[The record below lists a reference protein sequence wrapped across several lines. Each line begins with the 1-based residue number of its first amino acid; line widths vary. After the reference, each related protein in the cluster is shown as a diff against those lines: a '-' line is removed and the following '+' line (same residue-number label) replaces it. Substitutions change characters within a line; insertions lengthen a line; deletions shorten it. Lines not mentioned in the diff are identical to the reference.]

1 MCNPHQIL
9 TSLTLLKLPLSHVHG
24 IAGSE
29 TLRGVSASEARSSPN
44 FAVDLAIRALLR
56 GILPKSCL

>member
-1 MCNPHQIL
+1 MCTPHQIL
-9 TSLTLLKLPLSHVHG
+9 ASLALLKLPLSHVYG

-29 TLRGVSASEARSSPN
+29 ALRGVSASKVRSSLN